1 MLRFSDVGILWKIL
15 TVVGLLAAATV
26 AGTVFS
32 THGMRFIDDRYGDLL
47 DGYGRA
53 NLAMARA
60 NRNLVYVD
68 RSLYR
73 LLAESSEDKKKDAS
87 QEALDSVG
95 FFQKQIKSAT
105 KALPSDASEIG
116 ESGKRLGAIMTQDC
130 ADVLT
135 LGASVKP
142 GDSAAATAKMQAACD
157 PALNKA
163 MIDISALTNKLLKA
177 SDAASDATLEVTN
190 STIRET
196 YEFVAAALALILA
209 GAIYLAIAGIT
220 KPIRAIAGTLD
231 MMSRGEMDRD
241 IPGAERRDE
250 VGMIARAALQFRD
263 QSRETLRVRQSAAEA
278 AQREAARAE
287 QDSLEKTRA
296 AAELTS
302 VVERLGAGLR
312 NLADGDLSTKLEGEF
327 AGAYAKLRDDFNLAL
342 DKLSE
347 AIASVSQ
354 SARIVE
360 SGSQHL
366 LSASSELASRAERQ
380 AGTLQESSAAMRDLA
395 EAVTQTAEASTTTKD
410 IISAAQIEATDS
422 IIVVR
427 KTEEAIERI
436 KGSSQKIGAII
447 SVIDEIAFQTNLL
460 ALNAGVEA
468 ARAGEAGRGFAV
480 VASEVRALAQRSAD
494 AAKEIKGLISQST
507 NEVATGVDLVKATG
521 ATFDRIK
528 TQVTVIDGGIAD
540 IAGQAIDQSNKL
552 RQVNMALMEIDQA
565 TQQNAA
571 MAEETTAACSSLSQ
585 QCAELSELVGKFRLP
600 GSDARALIPPATP
613 ATPAPARRSRGRQ
626 LSAA

>member
-15 TVVGLLAAATV
+15 TVVGILAAATV
-26 AGTVFS
+26 ASTVFS
-32 THGMRFIDDRYGDLL
+32 THGMRFIDDSYGDLL

-60 NRNLVYVD
+60 NRNLVYID

-73 LLAESSEDKKKDAS
+73 LLAETTEDKKKDAS

-105 KALPSDASEIG
+105 KALPSDAGEIG
-116 ESGKRLGAIMTQDC
+116 AIGKRLDAIMAQDC
-130 ADVLT
+130 ANVLT
-135 LGASVKP
+135 QGVSTKP
-142 GDSAAATAKMQAACD
+142 GDAAAATATMQSVCD
-157 PALNKA
+157 PALNTA
-163 MIDISALTNKLLKA
+163 MVDISALTNKLLKA

-190 STIRET
+190 RTIRET
-196 YEFVAAALALILA
+196 YAFVGLALLLIA
-209 GAIYLAIAGIT
+209 GGAIYLAIAGIT
-220 KPIRAIAGTLD
+220 RPIRAIAGTLD
-231 MMSRGEMDRD
+231 TMARGDMNLD
-241 IPGAERRDE
+241 IPGSARRDE
-250 VGMIARAALQFRD
+250 VGMIARAALSFRD
-263 QSRETLRVRQSAAEA
+263 QSQETLRVRQAAAEA
-278 AQREAARAE
+278 AQREAQRAE
-287 QDSLEKTRA
+287 QDYHEKTRA

-312 NLADGDLSTKLEGEF
+312 HLAAGDLSRKLEGEF
-327 AGAYAKLRDDFNLAL
+327 AGAYAKLRDDFNMAI
-342 DKLSE
+342 DRLSE
-347 AIASVSQ
+347 TIGSVSQ

-360 SGSQHL
+360 TGSQRL
-366 LSASSELASRAERQ
+366 LEASSELASRAERQ
-380 AGTLQESSAAMRDLA
+380 ADTLQESSAAMRDLA
-395 EAVTQTAEASTTTKD
+395 EAVTQTAQASTTTKD
-410 IISAAQIEATDS
+410 IISAAQVEATDS
-422 IIVVR
+422 INVVR

-507 NEVATGVDLVKATG
+507 NEVTTGVDLVKATG

-528 TQVTVIDGGIAD
+528 SQVTVIDGGIAD

-552 RQVNMALMEIDQA
+552 RQVNMALLEIDQA

-571 MAEETTAACSSLSQ
+571 MADETSAACGALSQ
-585 QCAELSELVGKFRLP
+585 QCAQLSELVGRFRLA
-600 GSDARALIPPATP
+600 GSEGRNSVSADLAAPNRRPPPA
-613 ATPAPARRSRGRQ
+613 A